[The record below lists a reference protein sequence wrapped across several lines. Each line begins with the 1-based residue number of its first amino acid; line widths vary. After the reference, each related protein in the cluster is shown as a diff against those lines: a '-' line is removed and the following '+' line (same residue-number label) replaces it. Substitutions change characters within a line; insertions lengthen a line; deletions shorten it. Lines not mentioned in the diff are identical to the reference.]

1 MPDELGGRM
10 LIITWSGDV
19 KECGAEKKRGR
30 GRVEEGEGRERGARG
45 KA

>member
-30 GRVEEGEGRERGARG
+30 GEGRGGRGEGERCQR
-45 KA
+45 